1 MQAAHTPYFP
11 LQSLRHFLASQAQ
24 AQARNMA
31 SQAAFAAGLVDA
43 ASCSIML
50 LDSPDDPDG
59 PEGSMRIQAHHG
71 PLPDAALQA
80 AIRRG
85 EGISGRVLAKGGA
98 VLVGDIAQ
106 SEFAA
111 LARRGTALGASLISA
126 PIRVEGRV
134 VGVIN
139 AANGSGT
146 APFDEAALCLLEV
159 AAAFIGQSL
168 QLGQLRHLLDSR
180 FAQRALLQESAP
192 DTDEDRLSYRNP
204 EDVARILARSL
215 FREMTRAGFGSA
227 HIVAAASELIG
238 QVHKDIQQEKSK
250 DERLEF

>member
-1 MQAAHTPYFP
+1 MQAAHISPNR
-11 LQSLRHFLASQAQ
+11 LQVLRQFLADEAPEPQLDRQVRRVAE
-24 AQARNMA
+24 
-31 SQAAFAAGLVDA
+31 LVGA
-43 ASCSIML
+43 ASCSVML
-50 LDSPDDPDG
+50 LGSPG
-59 PEGSMRIQAHHG
+59 EGDACMSIQAHHG

-85 EGISGRVLAKGGA
+85 EGISGRVLAKGSA
-98 VLVGDIAQ
+98 LLVDDIAH

-111 LARRGTALGASLISA
+111 LARHGTALGASLMSA

-134 VGVIN
+134 AGVIN

-159 AAAFIGQSL
+159 AAAFIGKSL
-168 QLGQLRHLLDSR
+168 QLSQLRHLLDSR
-180 FAQRALLQESAP
+180 FAQLALLQESGSDA
-192 DTDEDRLSYRNP
+192 DGDRLSYRNP

-238 QVHKDIQQEKSK
+238 QLHQDIQQEKSK
-250 DERLEF
+250 DKRLEL

>member
-1 MQAAHTPYFP
+1 MQAAHISPNR
-11 LQSLRHFLASQAQ
+11 LQVLRQFLADEAPEPQLDRQVRRVAE
-24 AQARNMA
+24 
-31 SQAAFAAGLVDA
+31 LVGA
-43 ASCSIML
+43 ASCSVML
-50 LDSPDDPDG
+50 LGSPG
-59 PEGSMRIQAHHG
+59 EGDACMSIQAHHG

-85 EGISGRVLAKGGA
+85 EGISGRVLAKGSA
-98 VLVGDIAQ
+98 LLVDDIAH

-111 LARRGTALGASLISA
+111 LARHGTALGASLMSA

-134 VGVIN
+134 AGVIN

-159 AAAFIGQSL
+159 AAAFIGKSL
-168 QLGQLRHLLDSR
+168 QLSQLRHLLDSR
-180 FAQRALLQESAP
+180 FAQLALLQESGP
-192 DTDEDRLSYRNP
+192 DADGDRLSYRNP

-238 QVHKDIQQEKSK
+238 QLHQDIQQEKSK
-250 DERLEF
+250 DKRLGL